1 MLFPSARVIV
11 IICLA
16 IVVASSKAL
25 PNTAA
30 QAPGMGP
37 PSGWFDVEASTSE
50 AKPAVRNTSMP
61 TSCKSGETNSKLHE
75 MLKAPPGSVAEKFA
89 RNNAKLSQ
97 SWRLPADT
105 KSPRATLIAC
115 MDTRILPEAAFGLKA
130 GEVKVLRSAGG
141 RVPDLLRSIHLAQ
154 HVLGAKEIIL
164 MHHTKCG
171 LLHARDQDIRKTL
184 VEKIGRRVKPFAD
197 VMTYFGFEDLH
208 QSVHDDIALLKNDP
222 LVDTTLITGWIH
234 DVDTGNVTRVA

>member
-1 MLFPSARVIV
+1 MMFPSARLVV
-11 IICLA
+11 VICLA
-16 IVVASSKAL
+16 IVASSTAL

-30 QAPGMGP
+30 QAPGIGP

-50 AKPAVRNTSMP
+50 AKPAGQNTSMP
-61 TSCKSGETNSKLHE
+61 TSYEAGEASSKLHE

-89 RNNAKLSQ
+89 RNNAKL
-97 SWRLPADT
+97 
-105 KSPRATLIAC
+105 